1 MSSINSKLYWTAL
14 ALLAASTAALADT
27 GDRTVTVDTM
37 DLPGGHMALSS
48 NIKTIAAGDVT
59 FVATNK
65 SDKGRDHEVL
75 MIKTDLEPK
84 DLPKTP
90 DDMAIDEHKVEGII
104 ELGDMKPGESKET
117 KVALEPGSY
126 LLFCNFPGHTGSGM
140 WTRLAVTE
148 ASSDNSTMD
157 SQENTAT
164 AESSNAKTGH
174 HKKRTTLV
182 KQADYDGD
190 VDSNGHDLD

>member
-1 MSSINSKLYWTAL
+1 VSPYHLKPLLAAL
-14 ALLAASTAALADT
+14 ALVAASTAALADT
-27 GDRTVTVDTM
+27 GDRTIAVDTM

-48 NIKTIAAGDVT
+48 NVKTIPAGDIT
-59 FVATNK
+59 FVASNK

-90 DDMAIDEHKVEGII
+90 DDMAIDEHKIDGII

-117 KVALEPGSY
+117 KIALEPGSY
-126 LLFCNFPGHTGSGM
+126 LLFCNLPGHTGSGM

-148 ASSDNSTMD
+148 A
-157 SQENTAT
+157 TADMAIMVPKAAT
-164 AESSNAKTGH
+164 Q
-174 HKKRTTLV
+174 TTTEL
-182 KQADYDGD
+182 
-190 VDSNGHDLD
+190 